1 MLVVQRVAWR
11 IVMLFVLKA
20 VLIFVG
26 MFVQR
31 AAWRVVM
38 LDVQKALLLV
48 AWLVLILVV
57 QRTAWRVVMLEMI
70 WSFY

>member
-57 QRTAWRVVMLEMI
+57 
-70 WSFY
+70 